1 MVLPRS
7 YEEGVLKGSAFNNKK
22 DWCKLMG
29 MLQTDRDLVLYL
41 VQSTFLNLNFMNL
54 IEDYLD

>member
-7 YEEGVLKGSAFNNKK
+7 YEEGVLKGSVFNNKK

-29 MLQTDRDLVLYL
+29 MLQTNRDLVLHL
-41 VQSTFLNLNFMNL
+41 VKSTFLNQNIMNL
-54 IEDYLD
+54 I

>member
-7 YEEGVLKGSAFNNKK
+7 YEEGVLKGSVFNNKK

-29 MLQTDRDLVLYL
+29 MLQTNRDLDLHL
-41 VQSTFLNLNFMNL
+41 VKSTFLNQNIMNL
-54 IEDYLD
+54 I